1 VVYSNNQTD
10 RHDITETLLKM
21 ALNTITPYSRS
32 KDYLVGS
39 EKLALKG
46 ALVACDGRI
55 KYITI
60 PWGGNTNEWIIASK
74 ISSSL

>member
-1 VVYSNNQTD
+1 MIKFVSDLRQVYSNNQTD

-46 ALVACDGRI
+46 A
-55 KYITI
+55 TI
-60 PWGGNTNEWIIASK
+60 DHS
-74 ISSSL
+74 